1 MNALEDAQILIQEK
15 ENLQALVDELHK
27 TISQV
32 EKDVILKENTIK
44 ELNTYSEEAKVKAK
58 KALIELDE
66 ISNNLLESRNEL
78 ANLESKSSILQR
90 EKESIRREIEEMIS
104 LKALEQSSLDAMRTK
119 QEEAKFEMAQ
129 WQESLDKTKTAFQDE
144 DKKHRYTKVSLT
156 DHIRALQTDH
166 LKLQNEILSKQRT
179 LEELERTR
187 VIVEE
192 DIESRK
198 RDLENDRTVAAREVQ
213 VFKNLKEIYIFFCVF
228 HIIFYMNH

>member
-15 ENLQALVDELHK
+15 ENLQVLVDELHK

-32 EKDVILKENTIK
+32 EKDITLKESTIN
-44 ELNTYSEEAKVKAK
+44 ELNTHSDEAKVKAK
-58 KALIELDE
+58 KALVELDE

-78 ANLESKSSILQR
+78 ADLESKSSILQR

-104 LKALEQSSLDAMRTK
+104 LKTLEQSSLEALRSK

-129 WQESLDKTKTAFQDE
+129 WQESLDKTKSAFLDE

-156 DHIRALQTDH
+156 DQIRALQTDH

-213 VFKNLKEIYIFFCVF
+213 VFKNKIKK
-228 HIIFYMNH
+228 